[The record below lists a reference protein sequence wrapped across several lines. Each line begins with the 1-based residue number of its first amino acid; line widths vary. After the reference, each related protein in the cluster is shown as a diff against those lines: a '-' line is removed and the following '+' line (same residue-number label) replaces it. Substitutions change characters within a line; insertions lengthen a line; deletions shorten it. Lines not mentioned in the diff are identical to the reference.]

1 MQYIAVAGGG
11 MARKPRS
18 ETISVRI
25 DPDEKAL
32 LMSHAARAFGA
43 EGTNMTAGQAARSL
57 AFYATTLIDGVVQE
71 ASATLTL
78 ADLYRLA
85 EVAKSVGPDHFR
97 SGNLLSLA
105 ITWASG
111 TTADGATD
119 TVLDRFL
126 GRIRALPPTH
136 ATHLAFTVGFLVER
150 PRLRHTVLSIPVAN
164 VPPSTDLDHLRIYG
178 IAPAAASWPATVS
191 TWSSHEEWWQADE
204 RRRPGVHGGT
214 GGGPTFGVHW
224 FVPGGRYLIEWIKE
238 TGEIAAFQNQGGEQ
252 VHVLGVTEPH
262 GLDWR
267 GGLRGKT
274 TDAVAITLFDYERHM
289 RTVGAIYELAR
300 ELTALTA
307 PG

>member
-1 MQYIAVAGGG
+1 

-25 DPDEKAL
+25 DPDEKTL
-32 LMSHAARAFGA
+32 LMSHAARAFGG
-43 EGTNMTAGQAARSL
+43 EGTKMTAGQAARSL
-57 AFYATTLIDGVVQE
+57 AFYATKLIDSVVQE

-97 SGNLLSLA
+97 GGNLLSLA
-105 ITWASG
+105 RTWAAG

-119 TVLDRFL
+119 SVLDRFL

-136 ATHLAFTVGFLVER
+136 ATQLVFTVGFLVER
-150 PRLRHTVLSIPVAN
+150 PRLRHTALSIPVAN
-164 VPPSTDLDHLRIYG
+164 VPPSTDLDQLRIYG
-178 IAPAAASWPATVS
+178 ITPAAMSWPATVS
-191 TWSSHEEWWQADE
+191 TWSSHQEWWQADE
-204 RRRPGVHGGT
+204 RRRPPAHGGT
-214 GGGPTFGVHW
+214 GGGITFGSDW
-224 FVPGGRYLIEWIKE
+224 FVPGGSYLVEWIEE

-252 VHVLGVTEPH
+252 VHVLGVTKPH

-267 GGLRGKT
+267 GDIHGER
-274 TDAVAITLFDYERHM
+274 TDPVAIALFAYERHK

-307 PG
+307 PGPRQRLPVA